1 MIKTSSSVINNI
13 INEDDVYVVTEEGL
27 NILNNISEIKHDLDS
42 YSQLNKEIIDRE
54 NKKEMMPFKEDII
67 GSIEVVGNGFI
78 LVNNNEDITIYSTDK
93 ISSINN

>member
-1 MIKTSSSVINNI
+1 
-13 INEDDVYVVTEEGL
+13 
-27 NILNNISEIKHDLDS
+27 
-42 YSQLNKEIIDRE
+42 
-54 NKKEMMPFKEDII
+54 MMPFKEDII